1 MVTTQKEELKKFLD
15 AFTCESFNDCI
26 QYSLKED
33 QKEKYQDFIYELHD
47 EEMPNNWRYEIIHDL
62 LNAFV
67 NEYEGDLEDHLSE
80 IADGLVDI
88 YNFDRAKWLSEDI
101 NRGCEPIE
109 TYEAIDASSE
119 TTSIFGL
126 IGIAQYKAIYQMGS
140 QILNHSY

>member
-15 AFTCESFNDCI
+15 AFTSESFNDCI

-33 QKEKYQDFIYELHD
+33 QKETYQSFVRALHD

-67 NEYEGDLEDHLSE
+67 NEYDGDLEDHLSE

-88 YNFDRAKWLSEDI
+88 YNFDRAKWLAEDI
-101 NRGCEPIE
+101 NRGCELIE
-109 TYEAIDASSE
+109 TTSE
-119 TTSIFGL
+119 TTSIFEL